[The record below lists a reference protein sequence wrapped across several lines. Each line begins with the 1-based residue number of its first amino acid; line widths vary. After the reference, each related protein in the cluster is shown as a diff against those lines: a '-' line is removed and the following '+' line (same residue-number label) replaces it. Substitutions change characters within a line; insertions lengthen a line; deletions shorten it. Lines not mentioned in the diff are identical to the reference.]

1 MLNVNEARKLVLDLG
16 KPREWLYLVDFLA
29 SYALAIL
36 SFIALYFG
44 QNSPGVYLASSLV
57 CVLSVYRAMSFT
69 HEVVH
74 FRQRLGVFRVVWN
87 ALAGVPLAF
96 PSFMYSKS
104 HAIHHNPKTYGT
116 ALDGEYIAFHLLSRW
131 QIVGFLASSLWTPAL
146 LVLRF
151 SVLFPLSLLSP
162 ALRTLLIERGSSVV
176 ITLNHKGEPPTGR
189 EKTEWLVMETACCV
203 FWWAVFTASWVTQ
216 FDPQFFVLAYSVVVG
231 ALFLNGLRTLAAHR
245 FSNDGKVMTVEEQLL
260 DSVNLVNGPP
270 GSLLSALAAPVGL
283 RFHALHHLFP
293 FLPYHSLGE
302 AHRRLSRALPASSS
316 YHATSEK
323 GVLTALGKLW
333 SREVVPLSAARSQ

>member
-16 KPREWLYLVDFLA
+16 KPLEWLYLVDFFA
-29 SYALAIL
+29 SYFVTIA
-36 SFIALYFG
+36 SFIVLYSN
-44 QNSPGVYLASSLV
+44 QSSTPLFLVSGLV
-57 CVLSVYRAMSFT
+57 CVLALYRAMSFT
-69 HEVVH
+69 HEIVH
-74 FRQRLGVFRVVWN
+74 FRQRLGTFRVIWN

-116 ALDGEYIAFHLLSRW
+116 AHDGEYIAFHLLSRW

-151 SVLFPLSLLSP
+151 SLLFPLSLLSP
-162 ALRTLLIERGSSVV
+162 FLRKLLVERGSSVV
-176 ITLNHKGEPPTGR
+176 ITLNHKGEPPTER
-189 EKTEWLVMETACCV
+189 EKPEWLAMETACCV
-203 FWWAVFTASWVTQ
+203 FWWAVLVAGWHYQ
-216 FDPQFFVLAYSVVVG
+216 WDAQILVLAYGVMVG

-245 FSNDGKVMTVEEQLL
+245 FSNDGRVLSIEEQLL
-260 DSVNLVNGPP
+260 DSVNLVNQFP

-302 AHRRLSRALPASSS
+302 AHRRLAKALPADSV
-316 YHATSEK
+316 YHATSER
-323 GVLTALGKLW
+323 GILTALARLW
-333 SREVVPLSAARSQ
+333 TRSQPRLSEARTR